1 MVFAAGPMLLPGIS
15 LYARDDYGSMT
26 PAGEVEVLEDVPS
39 AGNTGRTNQVK
50 RRFSLAQ
57 GGDVVPPEP
66 KITNADEQGAAKTTP
81 DDAAS
86 GSASNDEG
94 ASDTWESY
102 SDKPEELAADDIT
115 RRIRVEDI
123 IEPPSEYHFAAFGK
137 DDPFVP
143 PMLAQEVNAIELP
156 IISPLQRHPLSS
168 MGLTGVWGGGDGQR
182 KALITVPDFGR
193 GILGVVVKVGDPI
206 GNSGGKVVAI
216 NKDGMTVREFHLA
229 PDGSRIYED
238 RFLMLGDKPPIPLV
252 SGNVVFRPGDDTGI
266 VVDPIDRNAA
276 RGVVVDPQGPVLDR
290 LWQTEPIR
298 SLKQDPAARKA
309 ANTAPPTA
317 QGPLPGA
324 AVTGAGPQ
332 AAVQGQV
339 ASPGLV
345 AQPLIPAEA
354 QPGAAVAQP
363 MQVTQPPA
371 APGAPLQPSQ
381 PMQPSQPAPTIPGGA
396 VGGQPAAPAPAQV
409 PPAVPTDS

>member
-1 MVFAAGPMLLPGIS
+1 
-15 LYARDDYGSMT
+15 
-26 PAGEVEVLEDVPS
+26 
-39 AGNTGRTNQVK
+39 
-50 RRFSLAQ
+50 
-57 GGDVVPPEP
+57 
-66 KITNADEQGAAKTTP
+66 
-81 DDAAS
+81 
-86 GSASNDEG
+86 
-94 ASDTWESY
+94 
-102 SDKPEELAADDIT
+102 
-115 RRIRVEDI
+115 
-123 IEPPSEYHFAAFGK
+123 
-137 DDPFVP
+137 
-143 PMLAQEVNAIELP
+143 
-156 IISPLQRHPLSS
+156 